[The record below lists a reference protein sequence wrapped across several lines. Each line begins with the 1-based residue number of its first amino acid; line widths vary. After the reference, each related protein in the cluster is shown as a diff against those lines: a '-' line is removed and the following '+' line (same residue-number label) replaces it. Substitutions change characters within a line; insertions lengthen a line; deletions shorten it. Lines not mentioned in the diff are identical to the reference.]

1 MPFMVAR
8 TARKPP
14 KFHPYLG
21 KDICWLLDMQAQE
34 RGDRTFLIWQPPEDD
49 AVRWTYREFAER
61 VDAVTRSLI
70 MRGVREA
77 DPVLIHLDNC
87 PEFLFAWFACA
98 KIGAVAV
105 TTNTRS
111 SADELSYFIDHAR
124 VRFAVTQQSLLPLVE
139 GCGPELG
146 WIACVGLDAAQHGA
160 FPFEDL
166 YAPEVGVLLPYHD
179 PLTPVSVQYTS
190 GTTSRPKGVV
200 WTHANALWAAQI
212 NARHCELRETDVGL
226 IILPLFHTNALGYS
240 VLGTLWAGG
249 SVVLT
254 PKFSRRRFWDISTR
268 NGCTWASLFP
278 FVATA
283 LQDVETPEHCFR
295 FWAIGLADVPAFE
308 EKFRLKIAGW
318 WGMTETVSHPIQSY
332 LHLRG
337 MPGAMGVPAP
347 EYEIDVR
354 GEDGNSVEPTEDGA
368 AGRLFIRGVPG
379 ISLFLEYLNDPE
391 ATDGCFDANGWM
403 DTGDIVNVRSD
414 GQLIFGDRAKDML
427 KVGGEN
433 VAASEIE
440 RVVVAMDEVA
450 EAAVVGKAHDFLG
463 EVPVVF
469 VIPSGS
475 VVSGLE
481 EKVRA
486 RCESLLADFKVPR
499 EVILTDALPRSLMNK
514 VAKKELR
521 ERLEGL

>member
-1 MPFMVAR
+1 MVAH

-14 KFHPYLG
+14 KFHPFLG
-21 KDICWLLDMQAQE
+21 KDICWLLDMQARA
-34 RGDRTFLIWQPPEDD
+34 RGDKVFLIWQPFAGEPG
-49 AVRWTYREFAER
+49 RWTYAEFARR
-61 VDAVTRSLI
+61 VDAVARSLI
-70 MRGVREA
+70 ARGVRKS
-77 DPVLIHLDNC
+77 DHVLVHLDNC

-111 SADELSYFIDHAR
+111 SADELSYFIQHAG

-139 GCGPELG
+139 ACGPELA
-146 WIACVGLDAAQHGA
+146 WIACVGIDLPERGA

-166 YAPEVGVLLPYHD
+166 YTAETPFLLPYHD

-212 NARHCELRETDVGL
+212 NARHCELGEADVGL
-226 IILPLFHTNALGYS
+226 IVLPLFHTNALGYS

-254 PKFSRRRFWDISTR
+254 PKFSRSRFWDISTR

-278 FVATA
+278 FVASA
-283 LQDVETPEHCFR
+283 LQDMETPEHRFR
-295 FWAIGLADVPAFE
+295 FWAIGLADLPALE
-308 EKFRLKIAGW
+308 DKYRLKIAGW

-337 MPGAMGVPAP
+337 TPGAMGVPAP

-354 GEDGNSVEPTEDGA
+354 DEDGISVEPTDEGA
-368 AGRLFIRGVPG
+368 PGRLFISGVPG
-379 ISLFLEYLNDPE
+379 ISLFLEYLNDPA
-391 ATDGCFDANGWM
+391 ATNACFDANGWM
-403 DTGDIVNVRSD
+403 DTGDIVKVLSD

-440 RVVVAMDEVA
+440 RVIVAMDEVA

-469 VIPSGS
+469 IIPSDATS
-475 VVSGLE
+475 SGLE
-481 EKVRA
+481 DRVRA
-486 RCESLLADFKVPR
+486 RCEALLADFKVPR
-499 EVILTDALPRSLMNK
+499 EVILTDTLPRSLMNK
-514 VAKKELR
+514 IAKKELR
-521 ERLEGL
+521 ARLEG

>member
-1 MPFMVAR
+1 MVAR

-14 KFHPYLG
+14 KLHPYLG
-21 KDICWLLDMQAQE
+21 KDIDWLLDMQARE
-34 RGDRTFLIWQPPEDD
+34 RGDRVFLIWQPPEDD
-49 AVRWTYREFAER
+49 AVRWTYGEFAER
-61 VDAVTRSLI
+61 VDAVARSLI
-70 MRGVREA
+70 ARGVRKS

-111 SADELSYFIDHAR
+111 SADELSYFIEHAR

-139 GCGPELG
+139 ACGRVLG
-146 WIACVGLDAAQHGA
+146 WIACVGLDKAERCA
-160 FPFEDL
+160 FPFEEL
-166 YAPEVGVLLPYHD
+166 YAPEVGILLPCHD

-212 NARHCELRETDVGL
+212 NARHCELGEADVGL
-226 IILPLFHTNALGYS
+226 IVLPLFHTNALGYS

-254 PKFSRRRFWDISTR
+254 PKFSRRRFWDISTA

-278 FVATA
+278 FVASA
-283 LQDVETPEHCFR
+283 LQDVETPEHRFR
-295 FWAIGLADVPAFE
+295 FWAIGLADVPAFA

-332 LHLRG
+332 LHLQG

-354 GEDGNSVEPTEDGA
+354 DEDGVSVEPTDDGA
-368 AGRLFIRGVPG
+368 SGRLFIRGVPG
-379 ISLFLEYLNDPE
+379 ISLFLEYLNDSE
-391 ATDGCFDANGWM
+391 ATDGCFDADGWM
-403 DTGDIVNVRSD
+403 DTGDIVKVRSD
-414 GQLIFGDRAKDML
+414 GQLVFGDRAKDML

-440 RVVVAMDEVA
+440 RVIVAMDEVA
-450 EAAVVGKAHDFLG
+450 EAAVVGKGHDFLG

-475 VVSGLE
+475 ASTGLE
-481 EKVRA
+481 ERVRA
-486 RCESLLADFKVPR
+486 RCEAFLADFKVPR

-521 ERLEGL
+521 ARLEGL